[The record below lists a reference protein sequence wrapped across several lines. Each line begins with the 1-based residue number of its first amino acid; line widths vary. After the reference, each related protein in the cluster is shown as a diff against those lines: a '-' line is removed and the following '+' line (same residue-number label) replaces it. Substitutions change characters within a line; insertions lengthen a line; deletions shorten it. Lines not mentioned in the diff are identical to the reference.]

1 MNIKII
7 GAITAGTV
15 MALVSGLLIWHKS
28 GKTECVYT
36 IDGRMIFGIVM
47 TYGNK
52 G

>member
-15 MALVSGLLIWHKS
+15 MALVSGLLIWNKS

-36 IDGRMIFGIVM
+36 IDGRNDIWDCDDVWE
-47 TYGNK
+47 
-52 G
+52 